1 MNKQKRKRLGEA
13 FDLISQAEEILE
25 EVKEEEEDSYEN
37 LPDGFRNGEKG
48 EEMQSYIEMMDE
60 AIGYVQDA
68 NSVIEQ
74 I

>member
-25 EVKEEEEDSYEN
+25 EVKEEEEDGYDN
-37 LPDGFRNGEKG
+37 LPDSFRDGEKG
-48 EEMQSYIEMMDE
+48 EAMQNCVEMMDE
-60 AIGYVQDA
+60 VIGYLQDA